1 MAQKIMIASG
11 KGGVGKSSLTAG
23 LARALSDMGKK
34 VLMLDMDIG
43 LRSLDLIFGV
53 QQDMLFDWGDIVDNG
68 CDIEN
73 ATVWAGGPNLITAP
87 MHIDASFTDEKI
99 KDLSDYLAD
108 YYDYILFDAPAGLSV
123 GFSLSCAAADR
134 AIVVSTMDEVCVRSV
149 NLTAL
154 MIRKSGIENVRL
166 VINRFDE
173 KAVIKG
179 KLLNIDDVIDATCV
193 RLIGVVPE
201 DNTVSHCA
209 VRGENLPDKCEA
221 KQAYSRIAKRVD
233 GENIPLFG

>member
-23 LARALSDMGKK
+23 LGRALTELGKK
-34 VLMLDMDIG
+34 VLVLDMDIG

-68 CDIEN
+68 CDIDR
-73 ATVWAGGPNLITAP
+73 ATVRTDGPSLITAP
-87 MHIDASFTDEKI
+87 MHIDTSFTDEKL
-99 KDLSDYLAD
+99 KKLSALLSES
-108 YYDYILFDAPAGLSV
+108 YDYIIFDAPAGLSV
-123 GFSLSCAAADR
+123 GFSLACAAADR

-149 NLTAL
+149 NLTAS
-154 MIRKSGIENVRL
+154 MIRRSGIEDVRL

-209 VRGENLPDKCEA
+209 VRGENLPYKCEA
-221 KQAYSRIAKRVD
+221 RQAFLRIAKRVD
-233 GENIPLFG
+233 GENVPLFG

>member
-1 MAQKIMIASG
+1 MAQRIMIASG

-23 LARALSDMGKK
+23 LSRALCGMGKK

-53 QQDMLFDWGDIVDNG
+53 QKDMLFDWGNIIDNA
-68 CDIEN
+68 CDVQS
-73 ATVWAGGPNLITAP
+73 ATVIAGGPRLITAP
-87 MHIDASFTDEKI
+87 MQIDTSFTDEKI
-99 KDLSDYLAD
+99 KKLSDCLSD
-108 YYDYILFDAPAGLSV
+108 EYDYIIFDAPAGLSA
-123 GFSLSCAAADR
+123 GFTLACAAVDR

-149 NLTAL
+149 NLTAS
-154 MIRKSGIENVRL
+154 MIRRSGIKDVRL

-173 KAVIKG
+173 KAVIKR

-193 RLIGVVPE
+193 RLLGVVPE
-201 DNTVSHCA
+201 DNLVSHCA
-209 VRGENLPDKCEA
+209 VRGEDLPLKSNARLAFE
-221 KQAYSRIAKRVD
+221 RIAKRLD